1 MTNNFSGLLAAAAA
15 VSAVN
20 HPHLPRIWLLL
31 TLTPA
36 WLKSV
41 VYLDESIREASDWD
55 GPGQAGVAQVGVT
68 PLLQLSF
75 TSGQNL
81 QESQSQPHPQP
92 TAKQQ
97 LACVKSHVPSCS
109 VVSLSSHSASFLPG
123 RTNSDVRG
131 GTVKLLLSKAPV
143 VSCISHWSAHKWSAA
158 IDPLVFLING
168 LSLWETTGFSSPI
181 RTLWWIYNSTAG
193 LWLHQ
198 CLFSLFSPPKLYKCG
213 HKKTVPVLDNNFL
226 RFLLF
231 HSAENKDACISY
243 EIFAQRFKVLTVIAI
258 DLHFDDSLGL
268 PCGVGFD
275 EYVSIRCGT
284 SALYAVDG

>member
-1 MTNNFSGLLAAAAA
+1 MRVLGKPLTETAPGRLEWLRWVWPLCSSCLLRLDKTCKNHSHNHIHNPQRNNSSRASSLMSRPAPLCPC
-15 VSAVN
+15 
-20 HPHLPRIWLLL
+20 PH
-31 TLTPA
+31 
-36 WLKSV
+36 
-41 VYLDESIREASDWD
+41 IR
-55 GPGQAGVAQVGVT
+55 PLFFQAGQT
-68 PLLQLSF
+68 P
-75 TSGQNL
+75 TWG
-81 QESQSQPHPQP
+81 EE
-92 TAKQQ
+92 
-97 LACVKSHVPSCS
+97 
-109 VVSLSSHSASFLPG
+109 
-123 RTNSDVRG
+123 
-131 GTVKLLLSKAPV
+131 TVKLLLSKAPV

>member
-1 MTNNFSGLLAAAAA
+1 MLWT
-15 VSAVN
+15 

-68 PLLQLSF
+68 PLLQLSL

-81 QESQSQPHPQP
+81 REWDGHNHNPQP

-97 LACVKSHVPSCS
+97 LACVKSHVLSCS
-109 VVSLSSHSASFLPG
+109 VVSPSSHSASFLPG
-123 RTNSDVRG
+123 RSNSDVRG
-131 GTVKLLLSKAPV
+131 GNGNSYYCQRLPT
-143 VSCISHWSAHKWSAA
+143 VSCISHWPAHKRSAA
-158 IDPLVFLING
+158 IDPIVFLING

-181 RTLWWIYNSTAG
+181 RALWWIYNHTAG

-198 CLFSLFSPPKLYKCG
+198 CLFLLPPPKLYKRG

-226 RFLLF
+226 HFLFF

-243 EIFAQRFKVLTVIAI
+243 EIFAQRFKVLTVIAV
-258 DLHFDDSLGL
+258 DLHFDDSFGL

-284 SALYAVDG
+284 SASYALNG